1 MNFPYFLRSVLD
13 YLRKFHFLGF
23 FLEPPSELHNRGML
37 GAQHALDPL
46 TTVKACVN
54 NAGIALIQHGWHP
67 MSFIT
72 ISGEIDSRAIEKS
85 SKVGF
90 ALALKP

>member
-1 MNFPYFLRSVLD
+1 
-13 YLRKFHFLGF
+13 
-23 FLEPPSELHNRGML
+23 ML

-54 NAGIALIQHGWHP
+54 IAGIALIQHGWNP
-67 MSFIT
+67 KSFIT

-90 ALALKP
+90 SLALKP

>member
-1 MNFPYFLRSVLD
+1 
-13 YLRKFHFLGF
+13 
-23 FLEPPSELHNRGML
+23 ML

-54 NAGIALIQHGWHP
+54 NACIALIQHGWHP

>member
-1 MNFPYFLRSVLD
+1 
-13 YLRKFHFLGF
+13 
-23 FLEPPSELHNRGML
+23 ML

-67 MSFIT
+67 KSFIT
-72 ISGEIDSRAIEKS
+72 ISREINSRAIEKS
-85 SKVGF
+85 SKLTGVRILRQF
-90 ALALKP
+90 AVNQWYSDETLEKIIINVPVVERLVEMLK